1 VAHQV
6 ITRIEIHLTSGFGLP
21 KLLPNFKQ
29 LHKLHVY
36 LFKKLTRMNTK
47 LTLTLQQDVI
57 EEAKKYASSKGSSLS
72 EIVENYFKLI
82 TEKSQH
88 KNKRKLS
95 PRISKL
101 KGVLKVDND
110 FDYKEVLLMERLK
123 KHNG

>member
-1 VAHQV
+1 
-6 ITRIEIHLTSGFGLP
+6 
-21 KLLPNFKQ
+21 
-29 LHKLHVY
+29 
-36 LFKKLTRMNTK
+36 MNTK